1 MKVRG
6 QLQDLATSILGN
18 KLLYPF
24 KKMLYGHNSEYG
36 CFGYSTNLLH
46 FLEIKL

>member
-1 MKVRG
+1 MKVHG
-6 QLQDLATSILGN
+6 QLQALATSILGN

-36 CFGYSTNLLH
+36 CF
-46 FLEIKL
+46 